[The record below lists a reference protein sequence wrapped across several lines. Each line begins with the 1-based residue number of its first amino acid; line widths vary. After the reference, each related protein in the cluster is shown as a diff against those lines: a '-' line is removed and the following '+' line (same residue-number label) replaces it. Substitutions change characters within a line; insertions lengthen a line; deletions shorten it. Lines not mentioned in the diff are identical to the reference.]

1 MQFARLAHRATALA
15 ATLACAAVCQAQTA
29 PSEAAQQHRLALAGG
44 GYIGGQ
50 SQLPRT
56 APQPYQQSF
65 QHPSY
70 RQPQYRLAQHT
81 DPVENNSATNPQ
93 STAPPTEHP
102 LAPALRWAQAGCDQ
116 IRQLEDYSCTFY
128 KRERIDGELGEY
140 QAMFMKVR
148 HNPFSVYMFFLS
160 PTKMRGQ
167 EVIYVDGRNEGNLL
181 AHSTGLKKSV
191 VGTVSLKPTGMLA
204 MSGNRYPVTE
214 VGILNLTQRLIQ
226 IGEKDT
232 QYGECEVQFFEGAK
246 INGRDC
252 TCIQVVHPVP
262 RRNFL
267 FHLARI
273 FVDLELNVPIRY
285 EAYDWPSQPG
295 GPPVLTEEYTYLNL
309 KLNNGFTD
317 RDFDVNNPEYHFK

>member
-1 MQFARLAHRATALA
+1 MQLAKLACRATGWAFLFA
-15 ATLACAAVCQAQTA
+15 YASVAQAQTPA
-29 PSEAAQQHRLALAGG
+29 VNGTDHHRLSLAGG
-44 GYIGGQ
+44 GYLGGAA
-50 SQLPRT
+50 QLPRT
-56 APQPYQQSF
+56 SPQPYQQSF

-81 DPVENNSATNPQ
+81 EPTAQSAPAGAQ
-93 STAPPTEHP
+93 QPAAAPEHP
-102 LAPALRWAQAGCDQ
+102 LAPALRWAQAGAAQ
-116 IRQLEDYSCTFY
+116 ISSLDDYSCTFY

-160 PTKMRGQ
+160 PSKLRGQ

-181 AHSTGLKKSV
+181 AHATGLKKSV

-273 FVDLELNVPIRY
+273 FVDVEINMPIRY
-285 EAYDWPSQPG
+285 EAYDWPAQPG

-309 KLNNGFTD
+309 KANNGFTD
-317 RDFDVNNPEYHFK
+317 ADFDTNNPEYHFK